1 MHIRRYL
8 LGHRLLLF
16 CKYTSGSPEK
26 SWLLLHWGYIGV
38 ASRLCYMRL
47 YCGYV
52 MVLLWLL
59 LQLLRQPGEKLCFGH
74 CASLLASSSSLLA
87 RPLPT
92 LGSVNSENSVNSETG
107 SAIQQSDKK
116 MKYVAFP
123 KYVFLALFFMG
134 DCKGLEFLKNIFGK
148 FDLEGNVTRNIE
160 MTLQWHA

>member
-1 MHIRRYL
+1 MRSRIALCMHVRRHS

-59 LQLLRQPGEKLCFGH
+59 LQLLRQPGERLCFGH

-92 LGSVNSENSVNSETG
+92 LGSANSENSVNSETG
-107 SAIQQSDKK
+107 YSNPTRKWS
-116 MKYVAFP
+116 MLHFP
-123 KYVFLALFFMG
+123 NMFSLHCFSWEIVK
-134 DCKGLEFLKNIFGK
+134 D
-148 FDLEGNVTRNIE
+148 
-160 MTLQWHA
+160 